1 MSLFRRLNL
10 ADSWLMPITAHEH
23 RPIVAAIASG
33 DPERAGRAM
42 FEHAMDSKNRTIS
55 NELARATGVPL
66 AAKTPRRKRV

>member
-1 MSLFRRLNL
+1 
-10 ADSWLMPITAHEH
+10 
-23 RPIVAAIASG
+23 
-33 DPERAGRAM
+33 M